1 MDYLT
6 YREQRLGG
14 FDPIN
19 DPVDWL
25 LDRLPEVNFETVV
38 ELLFRVFLELLP

>member
-1 MDYLT
+1 MMDYRT

-25 LDRLPEVNFETVV
+25 FDRLPELNGGTVIN
-38 ELLFRVFLELLP
+38 LLLCLLELLS